1 MSLDSLLTGENA
13 ALVDDLY
20 NSWLAEPSSVSADWA
35 ELFSEWA
42 DEPNGVSYQPP
53 AFTPSSIFNARGQ
66 GLRAVTA
73 SVASEVAQRQ
83 ARVVQLIN
91 AYRVRGH
98 LVAKIDP
105 LSRVERHMHPELTLE
120 YHGLEPADLQE
131 RVLSAPLYGE
141 PEVSPLA
148 NILKRLERTY
158 CGHFGVEYMNIDD
171 QAQKLWLAQ
180 RMETLF
186 DKPVLTHDEE
196 LRVLE
201 KLSDAENFERLIHT
215 RFPGTK
221 RFSLEGGETLIPLLD
236 SLVED
241 CAEQGVR
248 EIIIGMAHRGRLNT
262 LVNLMGK
269 PAAQVIEEFHG
280 IETDF
285 DGSGDVKYH
294 LGYSN
299 DHRTRRGFEVH
310 LNLCFNPS
318 HLEAVS
324 PVAEGRVRAKQDRW
338 RLDEGQERDA
348 RMLCMPL
355 LIHGDAAFAG
365 QGLVA
370 ETLNL
375 SELQGYE
382 TGGTIH
388 VIVNN
393 QIGFTTSPKDARSTP
408 YCSGIARMLGVP
420 IFHVNGEDP
429 EAVLAVTRLAV
440 EWRQRYH
447 RDVIIDLY
455 CFRKYGHNEGDEPS
469 FTQPLLYEAIRSH
482 ASARETYA
490 RRLVEKGSLTQE
502 DVDRVAYESRERLS
516 SSDAGARY
524 DSYTGNVS
532 SAMGRLWRKYRSG
545 DEGPVDT
552 RVPKDRLVD
561 LITRCNTL
569 PDTLTA
575 HVKVKRLMNQRMA
588 ICSGQSPVDWAV
600 AEQAAYAT
608 LCAQGIGVR
617 LSGQDVA
624 RGTFSHRHAVLTDSR
639 DGTPYVPLNEL
650 GAPFHV
656 YNSCLSEAGVLGF
669 EYGYSLDYPD
679 ALVIWEAQFGDFAN
693 GAQVIID
700 QFLVATEQKWNR
712 MSGLVLLLP
721 HGYEGQGPEHS
732 SARIERYAQLCAE
745 ENIRLA
751 NCTTPANFYH
761 LLRRQA
767 VGKTRKPLVVFTP
780 KSLLRHPSCVSSLE
794 ELAEGAFLPVIGD
807 TLDDLEAVERVVL
820 CQGKVYYDLLAERNR
835 RDEGRVALVRVE
847 EIYPVPGAELV
858 AELSRYPA
866 SAELVWCQEEPR
878 NQGAWPMYDEWLLE
892 CIGHERPI
900 RYVGRRPAASPA
912 PGSNKVHKQNQAR
925 LVSEALTLEETS

>member
-20 NSWLAEPSSVSADWA
+20 TRWLGDPASVGEDWA
-35 ELFSEWA
+35 ALFAEWR
-42 DEPNGVSYQPP
+42 DEQNGVSYTPP
-53 AFTPSSIFNARGQ
+53 PLNPSSIFNARGR

-83 ARVVQLIN
+83 AAVVQLIN

-98 LVAKIDP
+98 LLADIDP
-105 LSRVERHMHPELTLE
+105 LRRVERARHPELTLA
-120 YHGLEPADLQE
+120 YHGLSEADLDE
-131 RVLSAPLYGE
+131 RVISKPLYGE
-141 PEVSPLA
+141 PEISTVRSIVA
-148 NILKRLERTY
+148 RCERTY
-158 CGHFGVEYMNIDD
+158 CGRFGVEYMNIDD
-171 QAQKLWLAQ
+171 QDQKLWLAK

-186 DKPVLTHDEE
+186 DKMLLNRDEE

-241 CAEQGVR
+241 SAEQGVR

-262 LVNLMGK
+262 LVNLMDK
-269 PAAQVIEEFHG
+269 PAGQVIAEFEG
-280 IETDF
+280 VESDF
-285 DGSGDVKYH
+285 SGSGDVKYH

-318 HLEAVS
+318 HLEAVN
-324 PVAEGRVRAKQDRW
+324 PVAEGRVRAKQDRF
-338 RLDEGQERDA
+338 RMDMSEDADA
-348 RMLCMPL
+348 RKLCMPL

-375 SELQGYE
+375 SELEGYE

-393 QIGFTTSPKDARSTP
+393 QIGFTTSPRDARSTP
-408 YCSGIARMLGVP
+408 YCSGVARMLGVP

-447 RDVIIDLY
+447 RDVVIDLY

-482 ASARETYA
+482 PSARETYA
-490 RRLVEKGSLTQE
+490 RRLVQKGSLSQQ
-502 DVDRVAYESRERLS
+502 DVDGVAYESRERL
-516 SSDAGARY
+516 ARSGSGPAF
-524 DSYTGNVS
+524 DSYTGNVR
-532 SAMGRLWRKYRSG
+532 SAMGQLWLDYLG
-545 DEGPVDT
+545 DPGPVDT
-552 RVPKDRLVD
+552 RVPLDELVD
-561 LITRCNTL
+561 LLTQVNTL
-569 PDTLTA
+569 PSDLNA
-575 HVKVKRLMNQRMA
+575 HVKVRRLMKQRLA
-588 ICSGQSPVDWAV
+588 ICRGEHPVDWAV

-608 LCAQGIGVR
+608 LCEAGIPVR

-624 RGTFSHRHAVLTDSR
+624 RGTFSHRHSVLTDIR
-639 DGTPYVPLNEL
+639 DGSPYVPLNQV

-656 YNSCLSEAGVLGF
+656 FNSCLSEAGVLGF
-669 EYGYSLDYPD
+669 EYGYSLDFPD
-679 ALVIWEAQFGDFAN
+679 ALIIWEAQFGDFSN

-712 MSGLVLLLP
+712 MCGLTMLLP

-732 SARIERYAQLCAE
+732 SARIERFAQLCAE
-745 ENIRLA
+745 ENLRLA
-751 NCTTPANFYH
+751 NCTTPANFFH

-767 VGKTRKPLVVFTP
+767 VGRTRKPLVVFTP
-780 KSLLRHPSCVSSLE
+780 KSLLRHPLCVSSLE
-794 ELAEGAFLPVIGD
+794 ELAEGRFQPLIGD
-807 TLDDLEAVERVVL
+807 DLDSPGRVERVVI
-820 CQGKVYYDLLAERNR
+820 CQGKVYYDLLTERRKRN
-835 RDEGRVALVRVE
+835 EQRVALVRIE
-847 EIYPVPGAELV
+847 EIYPVPSQELRAEL
-858 AELSRYPA
+858 ARYPET
-866 SAELVWCQEEPR
+866 AELVWCQEEPR
-878 NQGAWPMYDEWLLE
+878 NQGAWPMYDEWLSE
-892 CIGHERPI
+892 V
-900 RYVGRRPAASPA
+900 VGARRPVRYLGRSAAASPA
-912 PGSNKVHKQNQAR
+912 PGSSKVHKQNQAR
-925 LVSEALTLEETS
+925 LVAEALTLKESN